1 MFGGKN
7 VKWIF
12 FSYHLDAP
20 KDNDE
25 RYKEDQLEALKKQLF
40 ELRARFKQKPL
51 QDEWKGS
58 GGIFLFT
65 RSPPSAKKPTFRGS

>member
-51 QDEWKGS
+51 QDE
-58 GGIFLFT
+58 
-65 RSPPSAKKPTFRGS
+65 